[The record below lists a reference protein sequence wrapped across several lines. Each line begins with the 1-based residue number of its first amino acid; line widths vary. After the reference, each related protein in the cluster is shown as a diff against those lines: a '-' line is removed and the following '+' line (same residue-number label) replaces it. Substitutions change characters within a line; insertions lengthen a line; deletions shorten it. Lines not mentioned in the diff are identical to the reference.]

1 MNTNAVSMSTRNL
14 RALMRKIKEAELRY
28 RVCAA
33 RDIVGP
39 GGGVY
44 LAADHELRPRH
55 LSWIEQRNPA
65 RRTTPTVVE
74 VIFVREHGSTDDI
87 HTQFDIPMEGEDQ
100 KERRQQRAEEVSR
113 EVITRGEDVV
123 QAAHKIFQIVEN
135 SAHDTGTGGE
145 TQHLEGLGRQML
157 LFSESVAVALG
168 EYLDGNTLIMDLISE
183 YEGAQI
189 VRHGLQAAVFATE
202 LESRRATRIAADRA
216 PSGEESGSPTIDRE
230 VGLRPDLQQIFLG
243 GFMHDCGLWN
253 ESSRNIEGHERVGA
267 HLVSNLTSLGG
278 LAPVLVN
285 MILFHSEAARLANR
299 SGLLKLRLQ
308 RGSSQWSG
316 VEYELHKTSEAA
328 QAALK
333 ARGTSG
339 DLLTAEESRLVI
351 PVAVAEYYLTH
362 TEGFEAKSRAE
373 CIGQLTRFVG
383 SEPYS
388 EYMLALCNSQVEV
401 VAPRRSYVQL
411 EGAIP
416 SLRGSGDSGRVESD
430 LTGVQ
435 GGSISH
441 GNDRFSPHLI
451 SLYTTGPDGQRRE
464 ASYVP
469 PQAEILWQRRTPPSS
484 RMYIPAGRYRND
496 LALEVT
502 GFMSEDTYERILG
515 EYERELRRQMAS

>member
-1 MNTNAVSMSTRNL
+1 MNTNAVNMSTRNL
-14 RALMRKIKEAELRY
+14 RALMRKIKEAELGY

-44 LAADHELRPRH
+44 LAADHDLRPRH
-55 LSWIEQRNPA
+55 LSWLEQRNPA
-65 RRTTPTVVE
+65 RRTIPTVVE

-87 HTQFDIPMEGEDQ
+87 HTQFDIPMEGADQ
-100 KERRQQRAEEVSR
+100 KERRQQR
-113 EVITRGEDVV
+113 GEDVV
-123 QAAHKIFQIVEN
+123 HAAHKIFQIVED
-135 SAHDTGTGGE
+135 SAHDAGTGGE
-145 TQHLEGLGRQML
+145 TQQLEGLGRQML

-216 PSGEESGSPTIDRE
+216 PSGEESGSHTIDRE
-230 VGLRPDLQQIFLG
+230 VGLKPDLQQIFLG

-278 LAPVLVN
+278 LAPALAN

-299 SGLLKLRLQ
+299 SGLLRLHQ
-308 RGSSQWSG
+308 RRGSSSWSG
-316 VEYELHKTSEAA
+316 VEYELHKTPEAA
-328 QAALK
+328 HTALK
-333 ARGTSG
+333 ARGSSG
-339 DLLTAEESRLVI
+339 ELLTAEETRLVI
-351 PVAVAEYYLTH
+351 PVAVAEYYFDPYRRIRSEI
-362 TEGFEAKSRAE
+362 EGRVYRSADEVCRFGTVLRVHARPVQQPGGGCRAAT
-373 CIGQLTRFVG
+373 ILRATGRHDPQ
-383 SEPYS
+383 
-388 EYMLALCNSQVEV
+388 
-401 VAPRRSYVQL
+401 
-411 EGAIP
+411 
-416 SLRGSGDSGRVESD
+416 LRGSGESGRIEND

-451 SLYTTGPDGQRRE
+451 SLYTTGRDGQRRE
-464 ASYVP
+464 ASYVAP
-469 PQAEILWQRRTPPSS
+469 HAEILWQRRTPPSS

>member
-1 MNTNAVSMSTRNL
+1 MNSNAVSMSTRNL
-14 RALMRKIKEAELRY
+14 RALMRKIKETELGY

-33 RDIVGP
+33 RDIAGP

-55 LSWIEQRNPA
+55 LSWLEQRNPA
-65 RRTTPTVVE
+65 RRTTPTVVD

-87 HTQFDIPMEGEDQ
+87 QTQLDIQVEGEDQ

-123 QAAHKIFQIVEN
+123 HAAHKIFQIVEEVPPD
-135 SAHDTGTGGE
+135 AAAGGE
-145 TQHLEGLGRQML
+145 TQHSFAELGRQML
-157 LFSESVAVALG
+157 QFSASVAVALG
-168 EYLDGNTLIMDLISE
+168 EYLAGNTLIMDLISE

-202 LESRRATRIAADRA
+202 LESRRASRIAADQA
-216 PSGEESGSPTIDRE
+216 PSGVGPRKTIDRDAD
-230 VGLRPDLQQIFLG
+230 LRLNLQQIFLG

-253 ESSRNIEGHERVGA
+253 ESSRHIEGHERVGA

-316 VEYELHKTSEAA
+316 VEYELHKTSKAA

-411 EGAIP
+411 EGMIP
-416 SLRGSGDSGRVESD
+416 ILRGSGESGRVDND

-451 SLYTTGPDGQRRE
+451 SLYTAGPDGQRRE